1 LTAARVV
8 VVAGKGGVGKTT
20 VTAVIARAA
29 SDAGRRVLVV
39 ELDGK
44 PALAEL
50 IPDIEVLA
58 ISAPE
63 ALDEYLRDHGF
74 ARIAKR
80 LNRTGVIDVV
90 GTAAPGI
97 DDIVVL
103 GKIKQL
109 ERSGDYDLI
118 VVDGPAAGHAITFL
132 MSAAGLADAVS
143 SGPVRAQADDVLE
156 LLHDPERCQVV
167 LVTLPETTP
176 VNEVVET
183 AFALEDEV
191 GVQLGPV
198 VVNGVD
204 VGDPL
209 PDDDA
214 VAVPSPISTVGCR
227 GLIEAVAFRRSRRA
241 MEAGEI
247 ARLRAELPI
256 PEVTCPPCGRRSDLV
271 GHRATGRRA
280 AKRHQRH
287 RLGRER
293 RDRRRPDLPGVR
305 VRRRR
310 RRDRCVDGDRVLRFG
325 RCGQD
330 DDRGGAGARGG
341 PAGPTR
347 RGGHDRSGTT
357 AGRCARSGG
366 RSRLGAATD
375 RTRPDGRQGGPDGE
389 LWAMMLDT
397 AATFDGW
404 CGATPTPTSRSNGS

>member
-29 SDAGRRVLVV
+29 SDEGQRVLVV

-50 IPDIEVLA
+50 LPDLDVLA

-132 MSAAGLADAVS
+132 TSAAGLADAVA

-156 LLHDPERCQVV
+156 LLHDPDRCQVV

-183 AFALEDEV
+183 AFALEDDV

-209 PDDDA
+209 PDDE
-214 VAVPSPISTVGCR
+214 TVR
-227 GLIEAVAFRRSRRA
+227 EAVADLDPVAAQCLVDAAAFRRARRA
-241 MEAGEI
+241 MEAAEI
-247 ARLRAELPI
+247 TRLATELPI
-256 PEVTCPPCGRRSDLV
+256 PKVTLPARLVAGLTSVDIEQLAHTLRR
-271 GHRATGRRA
+271 
-280 AKRHQRH
+280 
-287 RLGRER
+287 E
-293 RDRRRPDLPGVR
+293 P
-305 VRRRR
+305 
-310 RRDRCVDGDRVLRFG
+310 
-325 RCGQD
+325 
-330 DDRGGAGARGG
+330 
-341 PAGPTR
+341 
-347 RGGHDRSGTT
+347 
-357 AGRCARSGG
+357 
-366 RSRLGAATD
+366 
-375 RTRPDGRQGGPDGE
+375 
-389 LWAMMLDT
+389 
-397 AATFDGW
+397 
-404 CGATPTPTSRSNGS
+404 

>member
-1 LTAARVV
+1 MPPESEFPLQSLTAARVV

-29 SDAGRRVLVV
+29 SDAGQRVLVV

-44 PALAEL
+44 PALADL
-50 IPDIEVLA
+50 LPDLDVLA

-132 MSAAGLADAVS
+132 TSAAGLADAVA

-156 LLHDPERCQVV
+156 LLHDPDRCQVV

-183 AFALEDEV
+183 AFALEDDV

-198 VVNGVD
+198 VVNAVD

-209 PDDDA
+209 PDDA
-214 VAVPSPISTVGCR
+214 SVR
-227 GLIEAVAFRRSRRA
+227 EAVADLDPVAAGCLVDAAAFRRARRR
-241 MEAGEI
+241 MEAAEI
-247 ARLRAELPI
+247 ARLATELPI
-256 PEVTCPPCGRRSDLV
+256 PKVTLPARLVAGLTSVDVEQLAHTLRSE
-271 GHRATGRRA
+271 T
-280 AKRHQRH
+280 
-287 RLGRER
+287 
-293 RDRRRPDLPGVR
+293 
-305 VRRRR
+305 
-310 RRDRCVDGDRVLRFG
+310 
-325 RCGQD
+325 
-330 DDRGGAGARGG
+330 
-341 PAGPTR
+341 
-347 RGGHDRSGTT
+347 
-357 AGRCARSGG
+357 
-366 RSRLGAATD
+366 
-375 RTRPDGRQGGPDGE
+375 
-389 LWAMMLDT
+389 
-397 AATFDGW
+397 
-404 CGATPTPTSRSNGS
+404 

>member
-1 LTAARVV
+1 MPPESEFPLQSLTAARVV

-44 PALAEL
+44 PALADL
-50 IPDIEVLA
+50 LPDVEVLA
-58 ISAPE
+58 ISAPD

-132 MSAAGLADAVS
+132 TSAAGLADAVS

-198 VVNGVD
+198 VVNAVD
-204 VGDPL
+204 VGDAL
-209 PDDDA
+209 PDAAAVRAATAGLDPTTARDLVDA
-214 VAVPSPISTVGCR
+214 A
-227 GLIEAVAFRRSRRA
+227 EFRRSRRE

-247 ARLRAELPI
+247 ARLATELPI
-256 PEVTCPPCGRRSDLV
+256 PKVTLPARLV
-271 GHRATGRRA
+271 AGLTADDI
-280 AKRHQRH
+280 
-287 RLGRER
+287 RE
-293 RDRRRPDLPGVR
+293 LAGV
-305 VRRRR
+305 
-310 RRDRCVDGDRVLRFG
+310 L
-325 RCGQD
+325 
-330 DDRGGAGARGG
+330 
-341 PAGPTR
+341 
-347 RGGHDRSGTT
+347 RSGT
-357 AGRCARSGG
+357 
-366 RSRLGAATD
+366 GA
-375 RTRPDGRQGGPDGE
+375 
-389 LWAMMLDT
+389 
-397 AATFDGW
+397 
-404 CGATPTPTSRSNGS
+404 PT

>member
-1 LTAARVV
+1 MPPESEIPLQSLTAARVV

-29 SDAGRRVLVV
+29 SDAGLRVLVV

-44 PALAEL
+44 PALSEL
-50 IPDIEVLA
+50 VPGIDVLA
-58 ISAPE
+58 ISAPD

-109 ERSGDYDLI
+109 ERSGEHDLI

-132 MSAAGLADAVS
+132 TSAAGLADAVG

-156 LLHDPERCQVV
+156 LLHDPDRCQVV

-183 AFALEDEV
+183 AFALEDDV

-198 VVNGVD
+198 IVNGVD
-204 VGDPL
+204 VGAPL

-214 VAVPSPISTVGCR
+214 VRAAVADLETAPAQ
-227 GLIEAVAFRRSRRA
+227 GLIDAAAFRRARRA
-241 MEAGEI
+241 MEASEI
-247 ARLRAELPI
+247 ARLATELPI
-256 PEVTCPPCGRRSDLV
+256 PKITLPARLV
-271 GHRATGRRA
+271 
-280 AKRHQRH
+280 
-287 RLGRER
+287 
-293 RDRRRPDLPGVR
+293 
-305 VRRRR
+305 
-310 RRDRCVDGDRVLRFG
+310 
-325 RCGQD
+325 
-330 DDRGGAGARGG
+330 AGLTA
-341 PAGPTR
+341 
-347 RGGHDRSGTT
+347 HDID
-357 AGRCARSGG
+357 A
-366 RSRLGAATD
+366 LAAT
-375 RTRPDGRQGGPDGE
+375 
-389 LWAMMLDT
+389 L
-397 AATFDGW
+397 
-404 CGATPTPTSRSNGS
+404 RSES

>member
-1 LTAARVV
+1 MPPKSEFPLQLLTAARVV

-50 IPDIEVLA
+50 LPGIDVLS

-109 ERSGDYDLI
+109 ERSDAYDLI

-132 MSAAGLADAVS
+132 TSAAGLADAVS
-143 SGPVRAQADDVLE
+143 SGPVRAQADEVLE
-156 LLHDPERCQVV
+156 LLHDPDRCQVV

-183 AFALEDEV
+183 AYALEDDV

-198 VVNGVD
+198 VVNAVD

-209 PDDDA
+209 PEDGDVRAA
-214 VAVPSPISTVGCR
+214 VADLDPAAAQ
-227 GLIEAVAFRRSRRA
+227 GLIEAAAFRRSRRA
-241 MEAGEI
+241 MEAAEI
-247 ARLRAELPI
+247 ARLATELPI
-256 PEVTCPPCGRRSDLV
+256 PKIT
-271 GHRATGRRA
+271 
-280 AKRHQRH
+280 
-287 RLGRER
+287 
-293 RDRRRPDLPGVR
+293 LP
-305 VRRRR
+305 
-310 RRDRCVDGDRVLRFG
+310 
-325 RCGQD
+325 
-330 DDRGGAGARGG
+330 
-341 PAGPTR
+341 
-347 RGGHDRSGTT
+347 
-357 AGRCARSGG
+357 ARSVAGLT
-366 RSRLGAATD
+366 SFDIEQLATTL
-375 RTRPDGRQGGPDGE
+375 RN
-389 LWAMMLDT
+389 
-397 AATFDGW
+397 
-404 CGATPTPTSRSNGS
+404 SV

>member
-1 LTAARVV
+1 MPPESEFPLQSLTAARVV

-29 SDAGRRVLVV
+29 SDAGQRVLVV

-50 IPDIEVLA
+50 LPGLDVLA

-109 ERSGDYDLI
+109 ERSDEYDLI

-132 MSAAGLADAVS
+132 TSAAGLADAVS
-143 SGPVRAQADDVLE
+143 SGPVRAQADDVLD
-156 LLHDPERCQVV
+156 LLHDPDRCQVV

-191 GVQLGPV
+191 GVQLGPIV
-198 VVNGVD
+198 INGVD

-214 VAVPSPISTVGCR
+214 VREAVADLDAAR
-227 GLIEAVAFRRSRRA
+227 AQGLIDAAAFRRSRRA
-241 MEAGEI
+241 MEAAEI
-247 ARLRAELPI
+247 ERLASELPLPKVTLPARSVAGLTSSDIGQLADSLRA
-256 PEVTCPPCGRRSDLV
+256 
-271 GHRATGRRA
+271 
-280 AKRHQRH
+280 
-287 RLGRER
+287 
-293 RDRRRPDLPGVR
+293 
-305 VRRRR
+305 
-310 RRDRCVDGDRVLRFG
+310 
-325 RCGQD
+325 
-330 DDRGGAGARGG
+330 
-341 PAGPTR
+341 
-347 RGGHDRSGTT
+347 
-357 AGRCARSGG
+357 
-366 RSRLGAATD
+366 
-375 RTRPDGRQGGPDGE
+375 
-389 LWAMMLDT
+389 DT
-397 AATFDGW
+397 
-404 CGATPTPTSRSNGS
+404 

>member
-1 LTAARVV
+1 MPPESEFPLQSLTAARVV

-29 SDAGRRVLVV
+29 SDEGRRVLVV

-50 IPDIEVLA
+50 LPDIEVLA

-132 MSAAGLADAVS
+132 TSAAGLADAVG
-143 SGPVRAQADDVLE
+143 SGPVREQADDVLE
-156 LLHDPERCQVV
+156 LLHDGERCQVV

-183 AFALEDEV
+183 AFALEDDV

-198 VVNGVD
+198 VVNAVD
-204 VGDPL
+204 LGEAL
-209 PDDDA
+209 PDDADVRRATAELDA
-214 VAVPSPISTVGCR
+214 ATAQGLVA
-227 GLIEAVAFRRSRRA
+227 AAAFRRSRRE

-247 ARLRAELPI
+247 ARLATELPI
-256 PEVTCPPCGRRSDLV
+256 PKVTLPARLV
-271 GHRATGRRA
+271 
-280 AKRHQRH
+280 
-287 RLGRER
+287 
-293 RDRRRPDLPGVR
+293 
-305 VRRRR
+305 
-310 RRDRCVDGDRVLRFG
+310 
-325 RCGQD
+325 
-330 DDRGGAGARGG
+330 AG
-341 PAGPTR
+341 
-347 RGGHDRSGTT
+347 
-357 AGRCARSGG
+357 
-366 RSRLGAATD
+366 L
-375 RTRPDGRQGGPDGE
+375 
-389 LWAMMLDT
+389 T
-397 AATFDGW
+397 AADIEALAGTLRGV
-404 CGATPTPTSRSNGS
+404 ATT